1 MTTLRTLEQ
10 DEPLDVV
17 DDELRE
23 TQLQT
28 AASPLTAA
36 LSAPFVEARQD
47 LVTVRAQEVQLED
60 DLRSAEARAHFVDDE
75 LNAIADETK
84 VAVLAAVDN
93 NHEAPLHR
101 QLFAGQT
108 PSELKRPIL
117 GEQLATQRVWVAPLL
132 ESTNPTLHAIGQRL
146 EDVVERADE
155 VLGAQAVAR
164 QRLDQFRLGARKT
177 FIEHCNALRKLT
189 HGQLGEIAHSH
200 PELKLS
206 ASFPARFFL
215 HAHASRMPTITEV
228 RRGVEHLRKQLAR
241 KEAQLA
247 ELESKQARADQARA
261 EAALEERRQ
270 KLAAAEQKAAEAA
283 AELAALQAELGR
295 AQASVSAT

>member
-1 MTTLRTLEQ
+1 MSNPRTIEQ

-36 LSAPFVEARQD
+36 LSAPFAEARQD

-60 DLRSAEARAHFVDDE
+60 DLRAAEARGLFVDDE
-75 LNAIADETK
+75 LNAIVDETK
-84 VAVLAAVDN
+84 VAVLAHVEND
-93 NHEAPLHR
+93 HSAPLHR
-101 QLFAGQT
+101 QLFGGQA
-108 PSELKRPIL
+108 PSELKRPLL

-132 ESTNPTLHAIGQRL
+132 ESTNPTLQAIGQRL
-146 EDVVERADE
+146 EGVVERADE
-155 VLGAQAVAR
+155 VLSAQAVAR
-164 QRLDQFRLGARKT
+164 QRLDQFRLGARKA
-177 FIEHCNALRKLT
+177 FIDRCNALRKLT
-189 HGQLGEIAHSH
+189 YGQLGEIAHSH

-215 HAHASRMPTITEV
+215 HGPTHRTPRIPDLKRSIDRLKKEV
-228 RRGVEHLRKQLAR
+228 TR
-241 KEAQLA
+241 KEEQLA
-247 ELESKQARADQARA
+247 ELEAKQARADQARA

-283 AELAALQAELGR
+283 AELAALQAALRPAEVAAR
-295 AQASVSAT
+295 AG